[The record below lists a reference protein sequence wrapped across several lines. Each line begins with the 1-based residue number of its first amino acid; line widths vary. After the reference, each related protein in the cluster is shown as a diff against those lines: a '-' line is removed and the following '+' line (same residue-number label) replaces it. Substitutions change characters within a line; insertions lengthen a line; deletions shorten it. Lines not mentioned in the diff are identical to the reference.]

1 MSVQNQF
8 IAVVE
13 ARIVQ
18 LLDYGLCAVWLL
30 PKGDSD
36 SLYSMSNSLSISSK
50 DWEIGLKKSNLL
62 KIDGSLRC
70 ENWVNTFESVE
81 IKFYNYRPLT
91 AN

>member
-1 MSVQNQF
+1 
-8 IAVVE
+8 
-13 ARIVQ
+13 
-18 LLDYGLCAVWLL
+18 
-30 PKGDSD
+30 
-36 SLYSMSNSLSISSK
+36 MSNSLGISSK

-70 ENWVNTFESVE
+70 ENWVNTFEYVE